1 MATLSK
7 ELQEYA
13 DAREAQRT
21 KPAAVIQTSPKT
33 EPLVKLVPKAE
44 KAEKGKRLSRLTN
57 TSKVKQA
64 ALEFAGQ
71 HRAKAFTRVSQS
83 FLDAIEAEVRV
94 LILRRV
100 KLQPSVGKTLT

>member
-13 DAREAQRT
+13 DAHAVRKAQPPTERLPQIICMDAPPEA
-21 KPAAVIQTSPKT
+21 
-33 EPLVKLVPKAE
+33 PLPKAT
-44 KAEKGKRLSRLTN
+44 GKRLSRLTN

-64 ALEFAGQ
+64 ALDFAKQ

-83 FLDAIEAEVRV
+83 FLDAIEAEVRL
-94 LILRRV
+94 LIQRRV

>member
-21 KPAAVIQTSPKT
+21 KPAAVIQTSSKT
-33 EPLVKLVPKAE
+33 EPLVTLVP